1 MNSSERVGVWLIGAR
16 GSVGT
21 TAIAGASGLAA
32 GRIEPTGLVTALEP
46 MAGEPLPRFED
57 LVFGGHELVDS
68 SLLERA
74 QLLAKNGVIPLSL
87 TEEVVGN
94 LEKVD
99 ANIHPGIPVE
109 ASIERPME
117 VIRRVQEDLRSFCS
131 EQYLARVVVINVS
144 STEAPVRPHPAHSD
158 LGALRDALEDGEA
171 VLPTSSLYAYAALDE
186 GFPFVEFTPSV
197 GAHLPALEEL
207 AQVHGVPHAGRDGK
221 TGETLVKTALAP
233 MFADRALRVR
243 SWTGTNMLGGGDGA
257 SLSDPDRARSKQES
271 KGLCLDSILGY
282 EVDSPVHINYVPD
295 FGEWKTAWDHI
306 SFEGFLGTR
315 MKMQFLWEGC
325 DSTLAAPLVLDLA
338 RLVSYAH
345 AHGQKG
351 ALTPL
356 AFFFKD
362 PLGTDEH
369 RLEYQF
375 AMLCDWVAGLGK
387 KA

>member
-21 TAIAGASGLAA
+21 TAIAGAAGLAA
-32 GRIEPTGLVTALEP
+32 ERIEPTGLVTSLEP

-57 LVFGGHELVDS
+57 LVFGGHELAETPLV
-68 SLLERA
+68 ERA
-74 QLLAKNGVIPLSL
+74 QSLAESGMIPSSL
-87 TEEVVGN
+87 TEEISGK
-94 LEKVD
+94 LEEAD
-99 ANIHPGIPVE
+99 ANIRPGISAEGP
-109 ASIERPME
+109 AGRPME
-117 VIRRVQEDLRSFCS
+117 VIRRVQEDLRSFRS
-131 EQYLARVVVINVS
+131 EQDLARVVVIDVS

-158 LGALRDALEDGEA
+158 LGALQEALESGEA
-171 VLPTSSLYAYAALDE
+171 VLPTSALYAYAALDA
-186 GFPFVEFTPSV
+186 GCPFVEFTPSV

-207 AQVHGVPHAGRDGK
+207 AQTRGVPHAGRDGK

-233 MFADRALRVR
+233 MFAARALRVC

-257 SLSDPDRARSKQES
+257 ALADPERARSKQES
-271 KGLCLDSILGY
+271 KGLSLDAILGY

-325 DSTLAAPLVLDLA
+325 DSILAAPLVLDLA
-338 RLVSYAH
+338 RLVSHAH
-345 AHGQKG
+345 ANRQRG
-351 ALTPL
+351 ALAPL

-362 PLGTDEH
+362 PLGTGEH